1 MDVLSNLQSNVATHM
16 LTSFPPETRTLVEN
30 VQWATYVSLSEDRRG
45 SVPRITFDRGLME
58 LMSPKKEHEV
68 IKTLIGRLIAAYAE
82 AKEID
87 LLSVASTTF
96 RREDLERGFEADEAF
111 YVVHADAMRM
121 KEEIDLQIDPAPEL
135 VIEVEMT
142 SSAIRK
148 LELFAALGVAEVWR
162 HNGDEIKVFRLTSEG
177 YQSVDASG
185 VLAGFPIAEATA
197 IIRRRRNESEV
208 KLVRKFRDSFERCE
222 G

>member
-1 MDVLSNLQSNVATHM
+1 M

-30 VQWATYVSLSEDRRG
+30 VQWATYLALSSDRRG

-96 RREDLERGFEADEAF
+96 RREDLERGFETDEAF
-111 YVVHADAMRM
+111 YVAHADAMRT
-121 KEEIDLQIDPAPEL
+121 KEDIDLQVDPAPEL
-135 VIEVEMT
+135 VVEIEMT

-162 HNGDEIKVFRLTSEG
+162 HDGDELKVHRLTDDG
-177 YQSVDASG
+177 YQVVDASV
-185 VLAGFPIAEATA
+185 VLQDFTIAKANE
-197 IIRRRRNESEV
+197 IVRRRRDESEI
-208 KLVRKFRDSFERCE
+208 KLVKTFRNSIE
-222 G
+222 